1 MFFLKKIGIVSSK
14 GEVAEL
20 LEDELRQFLRNDV
33 EFIRYVVTD
42 KNVPVRCDV
51 DVVLLSG
58 GAVAKYVYTPFDKS
72 TPVLSPRRTVTMEGW
87 RKLKK
92 IPEGTSAL
100 VVNDTKETA
109 EETVSLFKEFGL
121 LLDLH
126 PYYPKC
132 KAFSKA
138 SVAITP
144 GETKYVPSFI
154 KKIVN
159 VGNRIFDPSVILEL
173 LFRLGLFKWEDLQK
187 LSEYSKGVKST
198 QPALQKFLF
207 EMAAV
212 RLELETVLSV
222 ARQAVMAYSK
232 ESGRVIFFNHFAE
245 EYTHVKANY
254 AVGKSV
260 KPILEKLGLK
270 TVEEELLN
278 EIIEL
283 SGTEMVLNV
292 KNTPLGTVILSFY
305 PVELHREIERKHVV
319 RVRKSG
325 MRARANFS
333 DIIGGEKIQKIVKL
347 AKKMA
352 LSDAP
357 ILLEGES
364 GTGKELFA
372 QAIHNYS
379 RRSKGPFVPINCA
392 ALSEE
397 LLESELFGYVEG
409 AFTGAKKG
417 GKLGLFEVANNG
429 TIFLDEISEMP
440 LLLQSKLLRVLQ
452 EKEIIRVG
460 GTQLIPVNVRVIAA
474 TNGNLLQMM
483 EEGKFRMDLFY
494 RISTF
499 QLRLPPLRER
509 MNDLETLMS
518 FLIEKKNYDISI
530 ISDLMNLL
538 KNYDWPGNVREVEN
552 FVDYVGNLFTGK
564 IGLQDVPSYLS
575 KKLLEPVDGNV
586 STSEIKILKFI
597 KEQRNVGREKIAASC
612 NLSESEVRR
621 ILEKLNN
628 TGYVSVMKGRKG
640 TTLTQL
646 GHHFISLVIR

>member
-1 MFFLKKIGIVSSK
+1 MKKIGIVSSK

-20 LEDELRQFLRNDV
+20 LENELRNFLESDV
-33 EFIRYVVTD
+33 EFIRYIVTD
-42 KNVPVRCDV
+42 ENVPIRCDV

-58 GAVAKYVYTPFDKS
+58 GAVAEYVYTPFDRS
-72 TPVLSPRRTVTMEGW
+72 TPILSPRRTITMQGW
-87 RKLKK
+87 KKLEK

-100 VVNDTKETA
+100 VVNDTLKTA
-109 EETVSLFKEFGL
+109 EETVSLLKEFGL
-121 LLDLH
+121 LLDLYS
-126 PYYPKC
+126 YYPGC
-132 KAFSKA
+132 KDFPKLE
-138 SVAITP
+138 VAITP
-144 GETKYVPSFI
+144 GEGKYAPASV
-154 KKIVN
+154 KKIID

-173 LFRLGLFKWEDLQK
+173 LFKLELFKWEDLQK
-187 LSEYSKGVKST
+187 LSEYSKSVKST

-222 ARQAVMAYSK
+222 ARQAVMAYSEENEK
-232 ESGRVIFFNHFAE
+232 VIFFNRFAE
-245 EYTHVKANY
+245 EYTQVKANY
-254 AVGKSV
+254 AIGRNVRSIV
-260 KPILEKLGLK
+260 KKLGLK
-270 TVEEELLN
+270 SVKGELLN

-283 SGTEMVLNV
+283 NGVEMVLNV

-319 RVRKSG
+319 KVRKSG
-325 MRARANFS
+325 MRAHASFS

-352 LSDAP
+352 LSDVP
-357 ILLEGES
+357 VLLEGES

-379 RRSKGPFVPINCA
+379 KRSDEPFVPINCA
-392 ALSEE
+392 SLSEE

-440 LLLQSKLLRVLQ
+440 LEIQSKLLRVLQ
-452 EKEIIRVG
+452 EKEIIRIG
-460 GTQLIPVNVRVIAA
+460 GTQLIPINVRVIAA
-474 TNGNLLQMM
+474 TNGNLLKMM

-509 MNDLETLMS
+509 MDDLETLIS
-518 FLIEKKNYDISI
+518 FLIEKKNYDIFI
-530 ISDLMNLL
+530 ISVLMNFL
-538 KNYDWPGNVREVEN
+538 KSYDWPGNVREVEN

-564 IGLQDVPSYLS
+564 IELQSVPPYLS
-575 KKLLEPVDGNV
+575 KKLVEPANGEM
-586 STSEIKILKFI
+586 SESEIKILEFI
-597 KEQRNVGREKIAASC
+597 KKRGSVGREKIARSC
-612 NLSESEVRR
+612 NLSESEVRKN
-621 ILEKLNN
+621 LKKLRN
-628 TGYVSVMKGRKG
+628 TGYISVMKGRKG
-640 TTLTQL
+640 ATLTQL
-646 GHHFISLVIR
+646 GHHFISFIDT

>member
-1 MFFLKKIGIVSSK
+1 MKKIGIVSSK

-20 LEDELRQFLRNDV
+20 LEEELRQFLGNDV
-33 EFIRYVVTD
+33 EFVRYVVTD
-42 KNVPVRCDV
+42 ENVPVRCDV

-58 GAVAKYVYTPFDKS
+58 GAVAKYVYTPFNKS
-72 TPVLSPRRTVTMEGW
+72 TPVLSPRRTVTMQGW
-87 RKLKK
+87 RKLRK

-100 VVNDTKETA
+100 IVNDTRETA

-126 PYYPKC
+126 PYYPGC
-132 KAFSKA
+132 KNFPKV

-144 GETKYVPSFI
+144 GETKYVPSFV
-154 KKIVN
+154 KKIID

-173 LFRLGLFKWEDLQK
+173 LLGLGLFEWKDLQK
-187 LSEYSKGVKST
+187 LSEYSKEVKST
-198 QPALQKFLF
+198 QPALQKFLL

-222 ARQAVMAYSK
+222 ARQAVMAYSEENGK
-232 ESGRVIFFNHFAE
+232 VIFFNRFAE
-245 EYTHVKANY
+245 EYTHVKAGD

-260 KPILEKLGLK
+260 KPILKKLSLK
-270 TVEEELLN
+270 TIKGELLN

-283 SGTEMVLNV
+283 NGVEMVLNV
-292 KNTPLGTVILSFY
+292 KKTPLGTVILSFY

-319 RVRKSG
+319 KVRKSG
-325 MRARANFS
+325 MRAHANFS
-333 DIIGGEKIQKIVKL
+333 NVIGGEKIQKIVKI

-379 RRSKGPFVPINCA
+379 KRSDETFVPINCA
-392 ALSEE
+392 SLSEE

-440 LLLQSKLLRVLQ
+440 LPIQSKLLRVLQ

-460 GTQLIPVNVRVIAA
+460 GTQLIPVNARVIAA
-474 TNGNLLQMM
+474 TNGNLFKMM
-483 EEGKFRMDLFY
+483 EEGRFRMDLFY

-509 MNDLETLMS
+509 MDDLETLVS
-518 FLIEKKNYDISI
+518 FLIEKRGYNISI
-530 ISDLMNLL
+530 VNDLMSLL
-538 KNYDWPGNVREVEN
+538 KNHDWPGNVREVEN

-564 IGLQDVPSYLS
+564 IELQDVPPYLS
-575 KKLLEPVDGNV
+575 KKLLEPVDG
-586 STSEIKILKFI
+586 KISANEVKVLEFI
-597 KEQRNVGREKIAASC
+597 KECGNVGRGKIARSC

-621 ILEKLNN
+621 ILEKLSNI
-628 TGYVSVMKGRKG
+628 GYISVARGRKG
-640 TTLTQL
+640 TALTQL
-646 GHHFISLVIR
+646 GYHFISLVNK